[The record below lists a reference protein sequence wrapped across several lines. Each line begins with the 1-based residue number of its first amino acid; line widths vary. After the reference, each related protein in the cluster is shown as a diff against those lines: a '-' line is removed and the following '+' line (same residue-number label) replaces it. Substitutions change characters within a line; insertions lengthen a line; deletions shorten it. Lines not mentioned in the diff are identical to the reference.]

1 MISASFI
8 ALILISLAFV
18 LLAVLVAIDSKTML
32 LPNRYVFPFGL
43 LGPLFHIVLD
53 FKLLSEFDMVF
64 GGIGAVVF
72 LMLVRAYGNW
82 RYGQESLGLGDV
94 KLLCGAGFW
103 LGPTNTLFAISA
115 GAAFTLIQGIF
126 VAKKRARETGEF
138 TLKRLKIPAGPGFCF
153 GIALMMVIN
162 LLIPLLKWV
171 LDA

>member
-1 MISASFI
+1 MSALFI
-8 ALILISLAFV
+8 ALILISIAFV
-18 LLAVLVAIDSKTML
+18 LLAVLAAVDMKTML

-43 LGPLFHIVLD
+43 LAPLFHTVLD
-53 FKLLSEFDMVF
+53 YRLLSQFDMLF

-103 LGPTNTLFAISA
+103 LGPTNTLFAIA
-115 GAAFTLIQGIF
+115 GGAAFTLCQGIF
-126 VAKKRARETGEF
+126 VAKKRARDTGEAF

-153 GIALMMVIN
+153 GIAVMMIFN
-162 LLIPLLKWV
+162 LLIPLLKEIV
-171 LDA
+171 